1 MSKWINEAPWDRIVR
16 VVVGIILVVLALAGV
31 VTGALAWVFGIVGA
45 VLAITGAAGF
55 CPIYAVL
62 KLSTKKK

>member
-1 MSKWINEAPWDRIVR
+1 MNEAPWDRIVR
-16 VVVGIILVVLALAGV
+16 VVVGIVLVVLAVAGV
-31 VTGALAWVFGIVGA
+31 VSGALAWVFGVVGA
-45 VLAITGAAGF
+45 VLTITGAAGF